1 MDNNKSFEE
10 ICYDFQKNIIN
21 IFNEEKNLT
30 LLLKYYLFKDI
41 WADIE
46 KNKIQLDQTMNQK
59 EAQKA
64 AETPSEEPKS
74 DD

>member
-21 IFNEEKNLT
+21 VFNEEKNLPF
-30 LLLKYYLFKDI
+30 LLKYYLFKDI
-41 WADIE
+41 WDDIE
-46 KNKIQLDQTMNQK
+46 RNKMQLDQTMNQK
-59 EAQKA
+59 EAQN